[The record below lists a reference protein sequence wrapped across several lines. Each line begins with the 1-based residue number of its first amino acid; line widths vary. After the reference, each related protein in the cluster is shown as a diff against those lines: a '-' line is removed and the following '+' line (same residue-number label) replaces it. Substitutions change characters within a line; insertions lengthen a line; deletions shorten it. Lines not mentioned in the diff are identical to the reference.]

1 MTKRLVIRM
10 FGRVQGVFFR
20 HTARLHAEK
29 LGLVGFARNE
39 ADGSVAAVAEG
50 EEKSLEEFLA
60 WCRKGPPL
68 ANVENVNVEWRESTG
83 EFKRFEIL

>member
-1 MTKRLVIRM
+1 MNRATIKVY
-10 FGRVQGVFFR
+10 GRVQGVFFR

-39 ADGSVAAVAEG
+39 ADGSVTTVAEG

-60 WCRKGPPL
+60 WCQKGPPL
-68 ANVENVNVEWRESTG
+68 ASVKNVNVEWRESTG
-83 EFKRFEIL
+83 AFKRFEIL